1 MSGLLWKDLLMQK
14 RLLGKSL
21 LPIVVVGI
29 SLSFL
34 SERMAFAFVMLGGM
48 LSMSMIMQSFASDYH
63 SKWILTVITLP
74 INRRIIVLEH
84 FAFGGILVLISSVLF
99 LLPTMLYFKVAMSMM
114 LYVTIFYIGVLSI
127 LLSVVITL
135 KIIFGEEKSR
145 FIIPVSLI
153 VFPALLGTILK
164 NEAFYPNVI
173 QSVSSLTVNQW
184 TLIGV
189 TIVLILVSLCI
200 GLSIMFFQK
209 AEL

>member
-14 RLLGKSL
+14 RLIGKSL

-29 SLSFL
+29 YLSFL
-34 SERMAFAFVMLGGM
+34 SERMAFAFVMLGSM

-145 FIIPVSLI
+145 FIIPVSLV
-153 VFPALLGTILK
+153 VFPALLGIILK
-164 NEAFYPNVI
+164 NEAFYTNVI
-173 QSVSSLTVNQW
+173 QSISSLTVNQW

-189 TIVLILVSLCI
+189 TIALILVSLCI
-200 GLSIMFFQK
+200 GLSIMFFEK